1 LAIAPDRAMIDAPN
15 KPDGAT
21 ILVVD
26 DEAVA
31 REIAVAGLESLN
43 YQVIT
48 APDAGSALRLL
59 KTRENVDLLFTDI
72 MMPGGLNGIS
82 LAKRAKLLRPSLK
95 ILYATAYSDLR
106 AQVIENYG
114 KVIRK
119 PYPIAE
125 LDSEIRRALLG
136 GYDTDPSDTVVQ
148 QNPIWLPISIL
159 ASTLIWALGYT
170 IYRLISESLP

>member
-1 LAIAPDRAMIDAPN
+1 MIEAPN
-15 KPDGAT
+15 RPEGAT

-48 APDAGSALRLL
+48 APDASSALRLL
-59 KTRENVDLLFTDI
+59 NTRDKVDLLFTDI

-82 LAKRAKLLRPSLK
+82 LANRARLLRPSLK

-114 KVIRK
+114 KVIKK
-119 PYPIAE
+119 PYPISE
-125 LDSEIRRALLG
+125 LQAEIRHALLG
-136 GYDTDPSDTVVQ
+136 GYDIDPYDTIMEP
-148 QNPIWLPISIL
+148 NPIWLPISLL
-159 ASTLIWALGYT
+159 ASTLIWAL
-170 IYRLISESLP
+170 